1 MPTATPYSAVN
12 KEFWNEKDVGAVLF
26 AYPETEA
33 LVNPN
38 HKDKQP
44 VSPRHEILYTSTTP
58 NIYNNIKGGDR
69 DIKSPTWTFRL
80 RYLLA

>member
-1 MPTATPYSAVN
+1 MIINILCLQPPHTQRLI
-12 KEFWNEKDVGAVLF
+12 KILGNEKDVGAVLF

-58 NIYNNIKGGDR
+58 LLYTTIYKVAIV
-69 DIKSPTWTFRL
+69 I
-80 RYLLA
+80 